1 MAVWYKR
8 KHEGHPKMHS
18 RVCPWVININAIHS
32 FIEQEHLN
40 ILPAFKVYAY
50 VIKSPK
56 ESVLS
61 SKKKFSQLEVE
72 TGRKLHSS
80 TSEIP

>member
-1 MAVWYKR
+1 MAVWYIR
-8 KHEGHPKMHS
+8 KHDGHPKMYS
-18 RVCPWVININAIHS
+18 RVCPRVKNLNAIHS
-32 FIEQEHLN
+32 FIEHEHLN

-56 ESVLS
+56 ESYTVF
-61 SKKKFSQLEVE
+61 KKKFSQFEVE
-72 TGRKLHSS
+72 TGRKLYSS